1 MLDYFMS
8 SSILFIHGLFMNGMD
23 MSLLRYRFKKSGY
36 NTFQFSYKSTQH
48 TPLENAHKLSEF
60 ICSIQ
65 SRKIHVVCH
74 SLGGLVLRHY
84 LNLYPA
90 KNLGNIVMLGTPNET
105 SIFAYKLLELKI
117 GKKLLGKSIVNGLT
131 GKLPKWDNKYKLGII
146 AGNFRLVYRL
156 ISPII
161 KSANDG
167 IVSVEETKLDGSIDH
182 ITLKLSHTFG
192 LLFSIKAFQQTK
204 YFLEHSSFI
213 HK

>member
-1 MLDYFMS
+1 MS

-65 SRKIHVVCH
+65 SGKIHVVCH

-90 KNLGNIVMLGTPNET
+90 KNLGNIVMLGTPNKA

>member
-65 SRKIHVVCH
+65 SRKIHIVCH

-90 KNLGNIVMLGTPNET
+90 KNLGNIVMLGTPNEA